1 MAEITELAVRKVL
14 EAVIDPATA
23 KNVVAQGMV
32 GGIAVRGGHV
42 AVTLDV
48 DPARGTALEPLRQAC
63 EQAVRAMPGVLSATA
78 VMTSERPA
86 PARLHL
92 RRTRTNMDRGT
103 RMARALRPPRPP
115 AAVDASTCRA

>member
-1 MAEITELAVRKVL
+1 MAEITESAVRKVL

-86 PARLHL
+86 PPAAPAPHAH
-92 RRTRTNMDRGT
+92 DHGHSHGQ
-103 RMARALRPPRPP
+103 ALRPPRPP
-115 AAVDASTCRA
+115 AAAGASTCRA